1 MAQLLRK
8 TSSALL
14 LTLLVASGVALPVT
28 SEAASNAA
36 AKVQFVVGGVT
47 ATSTDGKKR
56 QLKKGDRL
64 FAGDTIQSGDDG
76 AAQIIYRDRSRMAVR
91 VNTTFKIEK
100 YEFDSKNTSKGSS
113 VFSLLSGALRA
124 VTGLIG
130 QANKENVTINTPLA
144 TIGIRGTDHEVV
156 HIVQQRGRSIAK
168 AGTYNKVYLGGTEL
182 RTRAGKINIDLRQTG
197 FIEGAPG
204 KVGKPVKIP
213 DLPQAIK
220 TQIIDKVPMQARIN
234 PAPATKEAATT
245 TGKAQSDTSRAGTI
259 STQPATKAGLQELAP
274 ELGTAKGNALIPSTQ
289 SGATIGRE
297 GLSVPATTLENTF
310 SKDLNAPALA
320 VDPAVKGINPQ
331 SLGGTVGKSPAADQ
345 MMKVI
350 EPAVGIQPALKAPA
364 VMPSV
369 PVVPAAPKAVIPSV
383 PVLPSVPKASIPVAV
398 PTAPKATVPTVPIQS
413 LPKGGISLPGG
424 VIQK

>member
-1 MAQLLRK
+1 MNR
-8 TSSALL
+8 
-14 LTLLVASGVALPVT
+14 V
-28 SEAASNAA
+28 
-36 AKVQFVVGGVT
+36 
-47 ATSTDGKKR
+47 KKI
-56 QLKKGDRL
+56 
-64 FAGDTIQSGDDG
+64 A
-76 AAQIIYRDRSRMAVR
+76 
-91 VNTTFKIEK
+91 
-100 YEFDSKNTSKGSS
+100 
-113 VFSLLSGALRA
+113 
-124 VTGLIG
+124 
-130 QANKENVTINTPLA
+130 
-144 TIGIRGTDHEVV
+144 EV
-156 HIVQQRGRSIAK
+156 
-168 AGTYNKVYLGGTEL
+168 GTYNKVYLGGTEL

-245 TGKAQSDTSRAGTI
+245 TGKAQSDTSRAGAI

-274 ELGTAKGNALIPSTQ
+274 ALGTAKGNALIPSTQ

-383 PVLPSVPKASIPVAV
+383 PVLPSVPKASIPVVV